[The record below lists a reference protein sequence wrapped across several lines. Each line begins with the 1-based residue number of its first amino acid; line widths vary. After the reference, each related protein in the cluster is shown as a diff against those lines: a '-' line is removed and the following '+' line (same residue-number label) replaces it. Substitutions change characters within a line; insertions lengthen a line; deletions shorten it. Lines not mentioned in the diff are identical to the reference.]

1 MFKKILIANRG
12 EIAVRVI
19 KTCKRMGIETL
30 AVYSEADLFSCHTL
44 IADTSVCLGEARST
58 LSYLSHEKIIQAA
71 RENQCDAIH
80 PGYGFLSENEK
91 FAQAVKDA
99 GMTFIGPPPTAIALL
114 GDKIASKKIA
124 EKAGMPTVPG
134 YSNPIANEAEALSQ
148 AEKIGY
154 PVILK
159 PAAGGG
165 GKGMH
170 IVLSPDKLPAAL
182 AQSRQEAE
190 KAFGDDKILLEKY
203 ISAPRHI
210 EIQIMVD
217 GFGNAVYLW
226 ERECSVQRRYQ
237 KIIEEAPSVAVDPEL
252 RKQMG
257 EAACN
262 LAKQAG
268 YTNAGTVEFMLDQE
282 GNFYFLEMNT
292 RLQVEHPVTEMIT
305 GLDLVE
311 LQLQIASGQPLPF
324 TQDQVSLN
332 GWAMEARICAEDSGK
347 DFVPSTGMITRYAE
361 PKGKNVRVD
370 SGFHAGSRIS
380 IYYDSLMAKVIAW
393 GEDRET
399 ARQTLVDALN
409 GYHVEGPLTNIDF
422 ANAILNHPAFIEGR
436 LSTDFIAENMEDLLN
451 RRDPPA
457 YQLHYMALSAALVH
471 HNRRNLV
478 VESLK
483 PMASNVGGQ
492 KVRVHPIA
500 YMVKAG
506 PDVFSVRLERG
517 KDAHHWTIQ
526 VEDQEYQVEAP
537 EFEFYRRRIKL
548 SINGQTHRFR
558 LQIQGSFLWAA
569 FCGITRTLEIYDPRE
584 WELISHMPL
593 PVEHKPDNLL
603 ECPMPGLVVGI
614 RAKKGDKVYRGQ
626 ELIILESMKMESG
639 VASPGD
645 GEVAEILVNIGQ
657 AVESGDVLVKFLA

>member
-30 AVYSEADLFSCHTL
+30 AVYSDADQFSCHTL
-44 IADTSVCLGEARST
+44 IADGSVCLGDPRSSK
-58 LSYLSHEKIIQAA
+58 SYLSHEKIIQAA
-71 RENQCDAIH
+71 RDNNCDAIH
-80 PGYGFLSENEK
+80 PGYGFLSENEI

-99 GMTFIGPPPTAIALL
+99 GLTFIGPPPSAIALL
-114 GDKIASKKIA
+114 GDKIASKKVA

-134 YSNPIANEAEALSQ
+134 YSNPIAHEAEALAQ
-148 AEKIGY
+148 AEEIGY

-170 IVLSPDKLPAAL
+170 IVISQDKLPAAL
-182 AQSRQEAE
+182 AQSRQEAK
-190 KAFGDDKILLEKY
+190 KAFGSDKILLERY

-210 EIQIMVD
+210 EIQIMAD
-217 GFGNAVYLW
+217 SFGNAIYLG
-226 ERECSVQRRYQ
+226 ERECSIQRRYQ
-237 KIIEEAPSVAVDPEL
+237 KIIEEAPSVAVTPEL

-268 YTNAGTVEFMLDQE
+268 YTNAGTVEFMLDQD
-282 GNFYFLEMNT
+282 GKFYFLEMNT
-292 RLQVEHPVTEMIT
+292 RLQVEHPVTELIT

-311 LQLQIASGQPLPF
+311 LQLQIASGQPLPI
-324 TQDQVSLN
+324 TQEQVSLN

-393 GEDRET
+393 GETREA

-422 ANAILNHPAFIEGR
+422 ANAILNHPLFVEGQ
-436 LSTDFIAENMEDLLN
+436 LSTDFIAENMEALLN
-451 RRDPPA
+451 RSDPPA
-457 YQLHYMALSAALVH
+457 YQLHYMVLAAALVH

-492 KVRVHPIA
+492 KEKIHPIA

-506 PDVFSVRLERG
+506 ADILSVRLEPG
-517 KDAHHWTIQ
+517 KETHHWTIM
-526 VEDQEYQVEAP
+526 VEDRQYQVETP

-548 SINGQTHRFR
+548 LINGQTHRFR
-558 LQIQGSFLWAA
+558 LQNQGSFLWAA
-569 FCGITRTLEIYDPRE
+569 FCGITRTIEIYDPKE
-584 WELISHMPL
+584 WELISHMPI
-593 PVEHKPDNLL
+593 PVKHRPDNVL
-603 ECPMPGLVVGI
+603 ECPMPGLVVDI

-639 VASPGD
+639 VASPCD
-645 GEVAEILVNIGQ
+645 GEIAEVLVNIGQ
-657 AVESGDVLVKFLA
+657 AVESGDILINFVI